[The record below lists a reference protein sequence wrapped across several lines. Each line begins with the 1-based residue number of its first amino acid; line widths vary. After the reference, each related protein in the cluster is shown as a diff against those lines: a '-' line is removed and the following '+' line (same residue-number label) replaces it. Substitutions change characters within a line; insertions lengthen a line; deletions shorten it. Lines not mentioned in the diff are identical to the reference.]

1 MHNPTPDDMNQ
12 MIEAIF
18 SRADA
23 LLSKNDLDPPGDL
36 IGFTELLRLT
46 FDRDEAGKKI
56 FATMDDELLTVL
68 YQLYEE
74 RRKNTTSAG

>member
-1 MHNPTPDDMNQ
+1 MANPTPDELNH

-18 SRADA
+18 ARADH
-23 LLSKNDLDPPGDL
+23 LLAEHALDPPGDL

-46 FDRDEAGKKI
+46 FGSDQQGQQIFTSMDE
-56 FATMDDELLTVL
+56 ELLTVL

-74 RRKNTTSAG
+74 RRKNSTS